1 MSAWCDRDRV
11 SCFLL
16 CIFISFIYIY
26 TNDKLHMFY
35 TQWWEQLSMEAVH
48 NLTSLKESHYI
59 YTCIT
64 LCCIWPV
71 RCVKDVKRRDFRGP
85 IGRGS
90 NILSCIHCFSSDTI
104 SAATC
109 CVLHACL
116 IENNGVKELCQ
127 MSAEWIKEKWPHT
140 HTLHWSFSPTWKNFT
155 NQCTYFSV
163 LKDQS

>member
-1 MSAWCDRDRV
+1 MHNMQ
-11 SCFLL
+11 FLECL
-16 CIFISFIYIY
+16 LDVIKIGFHVFCCVFFFFIYLYILLICCICS
-26 TNDKLHMFY
+26 TLSDENSWAWKLY
-35 TQWWEQLSMEAVH
+35 IA
-48 NLTSLKESHYI
+48 SLKESHYI

-71 RCVKDVKRRDFRGP
+71 RCVKDVERREERFQRIVKGGP

-90 NILSCIHCFSSDTI
+90 NILSCIQCFSSDTI

-140 HTLHWSFSPTWKNFT
+140 HLA
-155 NQCTYFSV
+155 
-163 LKDQS
+163 LIIQSYLEELY

>member
-1 MSAWCDRDRV
+1 MFFV
-11 SCFLL
+11 VYF
-16 CIFISFIYIY
+16 FFIYLY
-26 TNDKLHMFY
+26 KLLICCICS
-35 TQWWEQLSMEAVH
+35 TLSDENSWAWK
-48 NLTSLKESHYI
+48 LYIASLKESHYI
-59 YTCIT
+59 YTGISIT
-64 LCCIWPV
+64 ICCIWPV
-71 RCVKDVKRRDFRGP
+71 RCVKDVERGEERFQRIVKGGP

-90 NILSCIHCFSSDTI
+90 NILSCIQCFSSDTI

>member
-1 MSAWCDRDRV
+1 MSAWCDQDRV

-16 CIFISFIYIY
+16 CIFFHLFIYILMISCICF
-26 TNDKLHMFY
+26 TLSDENSWAWKLCI
-35 TQWWEQLSMEAVH
+35 
-48 NLTSLKESHYI
+48 TSLKESHYI

-90 NILSCIHCFSSDTI
+90 NILSCIQCFSSDTI